1 MGKNYETEKNKNKL
15 TNFKHTIKIVD
26 YHKKNIFKKILEKF
40 RENSKN
46 KDITYEVQTANDI
59 QIKKNSKDKKDFS
72 LQISPE
78 KTEEGI
84 HTNPD
89 QSIKNLFKN
98 LLITENRTVSFSGKY
113 LNNIENN
120 KIISNDKL
128 NILTNI
134 KKEEFV

>member
-1 MGKNYETEKNKNKL
+1 M
-15 TNFKHTIKIVD
+15 
-26 YHKKNIFKKILEKF
+26 
-40 RENSKN
+40 
-46 KDITYEVQTANDI
+46 
-59 QIKKNSKDKKDFS
+59 
-72 LQISPE
+72 QISPE

-84 HTNPD
+84 QTN
-89 QSIKNLFKN
+89 QEKSIKKLFKN

>member
-84 HTNPD
+84 QTN
-89 QSIKNLFKN
+89 QEKSIKKLFKN